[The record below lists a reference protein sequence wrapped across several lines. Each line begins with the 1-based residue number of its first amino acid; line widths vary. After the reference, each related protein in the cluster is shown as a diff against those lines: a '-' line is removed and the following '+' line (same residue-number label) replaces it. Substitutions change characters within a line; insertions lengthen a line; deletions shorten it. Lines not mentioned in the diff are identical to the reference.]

1 MRVVKYWNRL
11 PSSVATAPSVIVF
24 KKRLEKVWTEVCN
37 PVFGRGVNMSLHTK
51 NRLYQAVVRSIPLY
65 GCETWPVRVDIASP
79 APDLQIL

>member
-1 MRVVKYWNRL
+1 MKVGKTWNKI
-11 PSSVATAPSVIVF
+11 PASDVTAPSVIVF

-37 PVFGRGVNMSLHTK
+37 PVFGRGVSMSLHTK
-51 NRLYQAVVRSIPLY
+51 IRLYQAVVPSIPLY